1 MTDRETMEVY
11 AMAADDYADRFAQTQ
26 DADQEADLQAFLA
39 DLPKRGHVL
48 DLGCGPGHWAAR
60 IRDAGLTVD
69 AMDASPEMAQLAK
82 TKFDL
87 DVQTNPFEALSA
99 QNRYDGIWANFSLLH
114 APRVDFPSHLARIHR
129 ALRSDGCFSI
139 GMKIGTGE
147 HRDHLGRFYAYYEEQ
162 ELRDCLASAGFT
174 VTRSRLGNGKGL
186 AGSDDAFVV
195 MTAHG

>member
-11 AMAADDYADRFAQTQ
+11 ATAAEEYAAKFADTNGENQDDDF
-26 DADQEADLQAFLA
+26 DAFLSSIPG
-39 DLPKRGHVL
+39 DGRVL

-60 IRDAGLTVD
+60 IRDTGRTVD

-82 TKFDL
+82 DKFDL
-87 DVQTNPFEALSA
+87 VVQTTPFEDLTA

-114 APRVDFPSHLARIHR
+114 APRADFPNHLARIHR
-129 ALRSDGCFSI
+129 ALRPGGCLSI

-147 HRDHLGRFYAYYEEQ
+147 HRDHLGRFYAYYGEQ
-162 ELRDCLASAGFT
+162 ELRDLLTDAGFT

-186 AGSDDAFVV
+186 AGSDDTFVV

>member
-11 AMAADDYADRFAQTQ
+11 ATAAGDYANRFAQAQ
-26 DADQEADLQAFLA
+26 NSDQEADLQAFLA
-39 DLPKRGHVL
+39 NLPKAGHVL

-82 TKFDL
+82 DNFDL
-87 DVQTNPFEALSA
+87 DVQTIPFEDLTA

-114 APRVDFPSHLARIHR
+114 APRADFPNHLARIHR
-129 ALRSDGCFSI
+129 ALRSGGCLSI

-147 HRDHLGRFYAYYEEQ
+147 HRDHLGRFYAYYGEQ
-162 ELRDCLASAGFT
+162 ELRDLLTDAGFT

-186 AGSDDAFVV
+186 AGSDDTFVV
-195 MTAHG
+195 MTAHV